1 MKNIKLN
8 NQNYNDVQKIKTQL
22 QGSSS
27 YAEFVDTSDANATS
41 SDVLVGKTCYVNGE
55 KVVGTKV
62 ESGEGTTI
70 NLQEKTVTDNGT
82 YTADDG
88 YDGLSKVTVNVEK
101 GTTPTGT
108 KDITANGT
116 HDVTNYASVNV
127 NVSTGGGSTG
137 TSSFGESL
145 QVIAPYLRT
154 AQSLFNQ
161 AFKDGGDITEIPDLS
176 FDIANN
182 LGDFVWLS
190 TDIVK
195 VGMINA
201 PNNTSLSRTFAGTN
215 ITEAGLTN
223 TNKVNM
229 FYQTFNGCKNLVTIN
244 GVLDFSACTN
254 ASQCFNNCTALE
266 TVRFVENTIG
276 LALDFSS
283 CKALTHDSLLSILNG
298 LKTVDTQ
305 LTLTLG
311 DTNLAKLTDEEKA
324 IATNKNWALA

>member
-41 SDVLVGKTCYVNGE
+41 SDVLKGKTCYVNGE

-127 NVSTGGGSTG
+127 NVSTGGSSGEVANFPFPHNNIQTGSFTPTENEETHSITLPFTPKGFMCIMEDMENVPGLYAGCVWTYHAINTGGAFAVYRYNSANTKPILTG
-137 TSSFGESL
+137 TTTS
-145 QVIAPYLRT
+145 
-154 AQSLFNQ
+154 Q
-161 AFKDGGDITEIPDLS
+161 AIDG
-176 FDIANN
+176 
-182 LGDFVWLS
+182 
-190 TDIVK
+190 
-195 VGMINA
+195 
-201 PNNTSLSRTFAGTN
+201 
-215 ITEAGLTN
+215 
-223 TNKVNM
+223 
-229 FYQTFNGCKNLVTIN
+229 
-244 GVLDFSACTN
+244 
-254 ASQCFNNCTALE
+254 
-266 TVRFVENTIG
+266 NTII
-276 LALDFSS
+276 
-283 CKALTHDSLLSILNG
+283 LSGNVVQPNYYFYAG
-298 LKTVDTQ
+298 RTY
-305 LTLTLG
+305 
-311 DTNLAKLTDEEKA
+311 
-324 IATNKNWALA
+324 NWVAWDY